1 MMIERAGRETL
12 RSSSSFGARGNR
24 RGRRRLRRCAFS
36 AVAATSTAPAAR
48 FLARS
53 FSGFGIRLRGILRG
67 RGSDGI
73 IFRVNRGERLLT
85 GRRGC
90 GNRRRRRERITK
102 RRSRITW
109 NYFCTEPDGGFLG
122 FGFPVRPSK
131 SLRGGDVPFCSFRIL
146 AGRFEVASQLER
158 DHGVAGFFEQIGKLP
173 NGIFTGASPT
183 NAGRDLFPVSHVLA
197 CIVAVEA

>member
-1 MMIERAGRETL
+1 MGAEATE
-12 RSSSSFGARGNR
+12 SF
-24 RGRRRLRRCAFS
+24 S
-36 AVAATSTAPAAR
+36 ESTAE
-48 FLARS
+48 
-53 FSGFGIRLRGILRG
+53 
-67 RGSDGI
+67 RGSSPEGADAGTE
-73 IFRVNRGERLLT
+73 G
-85 GRRGC
+85 GA
-90 GNRRRRRERITK
+90 ERITK